1 MGWTKRELIMQA
13 FEEIGLAA
21 YVFDLTPEQLQSA
34 LRRMDAMVAGWNSN
48 GVRIGYPLPS
58 SPDSSNLDADSGV
71 PDYANEAIFLGLA
84 VRLAPSYGKQVA
96 QETKAWAD
104 AAYGNMANQV
114 AAPTPERQMPSTLPR
129 GQGSKPWR
137 NTWRPYVTPPEDP
150 VDAGGDGPIIY
161 E

>member
-1 MGWTKRELIMQA
+1 MGWTKRQLITQA

-58 SPDSSNLDADSGV
+58 SPDASNIDADSGI
-71 PDYANEAIFLGLA
+71 PDYANEAVFLGLA
-84 VRLAPSYGKQVA
+84 VRLAPSYGKQIS

-104 AAYGNMANQV
+104 NAYSNMANQV
-114 AAPTPERQMPSTLPR
+114 AVPTPERQMPNTLPR

-137 NTWRPYVTPPEDP
+137 TVNQPFMRSPEDP
-150 VDAGGDGPIIY
+150 VDAGGDGPLTY

>member
-58 SPDSSNLDADSGV
+58 SPDASNIDADSGI
-71 PDYANEAIFLGLA
+71 PDFAYEAVFLGLA
-84 VRLAPSYGKQVA
+84 VRLAPSYGKQLA
-96 QETKAWAD
+96 PETKAWAD
-104 AAYGNMANQV
+104 NAYSNMANQV
-114 AAPTPERQMPSTLPR
+114 TTPTPERQMPNTLPR

-137 NTWRPYVTPPEDP
+137 TVNQPFTRSPEDP